1 MKNST
6 KVWLAIIGI
15 LLIALGVYCLCKPAS
30 TLFSTAILI
39 GILTLVTGIAKIVF
53 TFKTQAFMPNSGTR
67 MLSGLFLVILGI
79 IFLVQKVFLT
89 ISLPVVFTL
98 WVLVEGVIIA
108 VQSFDYKKSGFKYWW
123 VIFVLGIVGAISGV
137 LGLRDPNVSAIT
149 LSILIGIG
157 IIILGAAHLVAL
169 CGVKQIE
176 NQVDTIRRAI
186 NYKEEE

>member
-1 MKNST
+1 MKKST
-6 KVWLAIIGI
+6 KVWLAIIGF

-53 TFKTQAFMPNSGTR
+53 TFKTQTFMPNSGTR

>member
-1 MKNST
+1 MKKST

>member
-1 MKNST
+1 MKKST

-53 TFKTQAFMPNSGTR
+53 TFKTQTFMPNSGTR

>member
-1 MKNST
+1 MKKST

-53 TFKTQAFMPNSGTR
+53 TFKTQTFMPNSGTR

-149 LSILIGIG
+149 LSSLIGIG